1 MAPPKSSS
9 SKNSK
14 KAQDLTLHPAHDLK
28 GPMTIGNQQYVPEP
42 PNEREKECIY
52 KSQVLIPVLV
62 SGICHAMLGPLPN
75 PDIKPDLLKDFFPT
89 YFHTKPIGAGV
100 KPQPQKKTVEQNDP
114 QSSTDDGE
122 LSLTY
127 LNYTR
132 IFRTCPWSK
141 DPSDYLSWLDKVEK
155 IKGDFWKEVG
165 IFDLIQL
172 SRAGPNICPNML
184 LTSLYFWDST
194 YNTFHL
200 PCGMVTPTLFD
211 AVAIVGLR
219 PNGIDFNPTNLNEDT
234 IAFDTSF
241 APYSLFMS
249 HYHDKD
255 TTEVSDVEHIAFL
268 TLWLSKYVFCPR
280 SLQVAK
286 RFITMANQLHA
297 GTKLCLSEMIL
308 ANLYEFLSESV
319 NLLKTIKDQGKIH
332 LSGPF
337 WLLQLWLNATF
348 EASLPVEQ
356 EVDEEQVKDKTV
368 EWPRLVQ
375 LTPTDE
381 GISLRQAFKSYV
393 MMFAKRYHFTST
405 MAPFASRKIG
415 PEWFTQQLPLE
426 MQKDENI
433 FLDVWES
440 FLTPR
445 LLFSHR
451 NTIKTQIALIVYQPN
466 LVARQFG
473 LIQIKPRPIFP
484 KKGSIIFYNS
494 LHNEEESKELSKK
507 LTDDSLDIRPVIFRP
522 SFLCTLEFDE
532 WWKDY
537 YSTRFF
543 DVTTFTTHLTNAFAF
558 VQDRTKKAVKIP
570 TKKTSVEAS
579 PSAAKK
585 PSTKVSRKAPP
596 VQKRTKEEEKEEKRV
611 SNEESGDESLE
622 PNPPPPQKKK
632 IKKVSSQRSIVKSAN
647 KDSPS
652 TPIAKLQSKD
662 TESGKSSLNTEIP
675 ETQLDV
681 EGNPEKTLEKTVQ
694 EEDVPKN
701 DHDRQTVAEFD
712 APASEA
718 SEDDSPP
725 HPGLNVAN
733 KGDDTDMETEVE
745 DDHEEETAKDKD
757 DQSKQQDGGQI
768 LGRSTQPAPDQTKG
782 SAISTGSTGFSR
794 EELESLKVQKP
805 LEYLKAMLSARFNF
819 QDSSQSSSTT
829 SGTTSEAPSLANV
842 LTKIK
847 TKILDV
853 DLFKVLEENALAHIK
868 LKKILKQINVLETS
882 VEVGNLHRQRDLSQQ
897 ISTKSETQAAEWDA
911 VATSTDKVSK
921 LQQLSETYIKEV
933 AACDDNIQK
942 WEKQITALQEK
953 ISQEKKRRAS
963 IQQPKQNEIDD
974 ELKSN

>member
-1 MAPPKSSS
+1 MAPQKSSS
-9 SKNSK
+9 SKHSK
-14 KAQDLTLHPAHDLK
+14 KNQDSTLPPAHELK

-42 PNEREKECIY
+42 PNERKKEC
-52 KSQVLIPVLV
+52 V
-62 SGICHAMLGPLPN
+62 
-75 PDIKPDLLKDFFPT
+75 
-89 YFHTKPIGAGV
+89 GV
-100 KPQPQKKTVEQNDP
+100 KPQPQKKIVEKNDP

-155 IKGDFWKEVG
+155 IKGDFWNEVG

-172 SRAGPNICPNML
+172 SRAGPNIFPNML
-184 LTSLYFWDST
+184 LASLYFWDST

-211 AVAIVGLR
+211 AAAIVGLR

-255 TTEVSDVEHIAFL
+255 TIEVSDVEHIAFL
-268 TLWLSKYVFCPR
+268 TLWLSKNVFCSR

-308 ANLYEFLSESV
+308 ANLYESLSESV
-319 NLLKTIKDQGKIH
+319 NLLKTIKDQGKIN

-337 WLLQLWLNATF
+337 WILQLWLNATF

-356 EVDEEQVKDKTV
+356 EVDEEQVKDRSV

-451 NTIKTQIALIVYQPN
+451 NAIKTQIALIVYQPN

-522 SFLCTLEFDE
+522 SFLCTPEFDE

-543 DVTTFTTHLTNAFAF
+543 DVTAFTTHLTNAFAF
-558 VQDRTKKAVKIP
+558 VQDLTQKAIKIP
-570 TKKTSVEAS
+570 TKKTFFKAS
-579 PSAAKK
+579 PGAAKK
-585 PSTKVSRKAPP
+585 PSTKA
-596 VQKRTKEEEKEEKRV
+596 
-611 SNEESGDESLE
+611 
-622 PNPPPPQKKK
+622 
-632 IKKVSSQRSIVKSAN
+632 
-647 KDSPS
+647 
-652 TPIAKLQSKD
+652 KD

-675 ETQLDV
+675 EKQLDV

-694 EEDVPKN
+694 EEDVPKD
-701 DHDRQTVAEFD
+701 DHDRQTAAEFD
-712 APASEA
+712 APVSEA

-733 KGDDTDMETEVE
+733 KGDDTNMETEVE
-745 DDHEEETAKDKD
+745 DDHEEEIAKDKD
-757 DQSKQQDGGQI
+757 DLSK
-768 LGRSTQPAPDQTKG
+768 
-782 SAISTGSTGFSR
+782 
-794 EELESLKVQKP
+794 
-805 LEYLKAMLSARFNF
+805 
-819 QDSSQSSSTT
+819 
-829 SGTTSEAPSLANV
+829 
-842 LTKIK
+842 
-847 TKILDV
+847 
-853 DLFKVLEENALAHIK
+853 
-868 LKKILKQINVLETS
+868 
-882 VEVGNLHRQRDLSQQ
+882 
-897 ISTKSETQAAEWDA
+897 
-911 VATSTDKVSK
+911 
-921 LQQLSETYIKEV
+921 
-933 AACDDNIQK
+933 
-942 WEKQITALQEK
+942 
-953 ISQEKKRRAS
+953 
-963 IQQPKQNEIDD
+963 
-974 ELKSN
+974 